1 MLNIR
6 QPIWLSFLPQKTVVI
21 FCVTWMRDC
30 YLLSTLA
37 TLLDCFCV
45 QWCGHW
51 LKVVWRRVV
60 RIDHQFQ
67 EGGYLHTIPLQMWWP
82 LLSFLYSGGG
92 GLLRV
97 KKYTV
102 GCCHF
107 SKTWVTTSRRLI
119 FLSPNFN
126 MVWINYSQ
134 ISIAKL
140 LYSSFPHCRSHSILF
155 QFFQSSSSEKN
166 SIY

>member
-37 TLLDCFCV
+37 TLLDCFCAMMWSLAKGGV
-45 QWCGHW
+45 KKSGKNRSSIPGRGLSAHNPTSD
-51 LKVVWRRVV
+51 VVAA
-60 RIDHQFQ
+60 
-67 EGGYLHTIPLQMWWP
+67 TII
-82 LLSFLYSGGG
+82 FIFGGG

-119 FLSPNFN
+119 FLSSNFN